1 MPFASAS
8 ASAVANVSSASNIQY
23 IQDVIEGAVYSQFGG
38 EYDEII
44 FKVNTK
50 KQYTKIII
58 VVSFVDELAKTI
70 RCATITLTIKD
81 NKIININKSV
91 RINDKKHKNDE
102 TIIKKINEM
111 INQMANMMK
120 INLTVVAI
128 PGFNDSESN
137 HFDIKELSIV
147 PASISDTVKTV
158 EKFIFDSCT
167 SLIAMSN
174 RMCAEINQI
183 ISPHIRRAEQH
194 ERINSVP
201 VVSAA
206 AEVSIVNDTNNFPAM
221 NTRPRV
227 NSPLLSNMELIY
239 TSPHQPQRHNV
250 ISPIPVVNVSNNNN
264 NNDTTQHF
272 ERKLEFLMNKAQEH
286 ARNLDETNNEIE
298 NVKRDFS
305 KFKMY
310 QQRRQREELERLEKE
325 QEDELKKITEK
336 FAERKKLLL
345 ESNSN
350 NDGVSVTT
358 QPVATFATIAR
369 ETTPLMVQSATVH
382 INEFVQQ
389 HIINPIQQTNSD
401 VIIAKTVVIPVAE
414 PIAVVSESVAV
425 VSESVAVVSES
436 VAVLV
441 TSIPDVIEPVPTEIT
456 LYDEI
461 AVIAEIVAEAEAET
475 EEFIANTKPAVIEAD
490 ENPTLWGNVEPDE
503 LPPAIET
510 KTTTMAKANKSTTT
524 TKPTQSNWIK
534 CDNRQGNKRGKK

>member
-1 MPFASAS
+1 MPFASA
-8 ASAVANVSSASNIQY
+8 AANVSSASNIQY
-23 IQDVIEGAVYSQFGG
+23 IQDVIEGAVYAQFGG

-50 KQYTKIII
+50 NQYKKIII
-58 VVSFVDELAKTI
+58 VFSFVDELAKTI

-102 TIIKKINEM
+102 SIIKKINEM

-147 PASISDTVKTV
+147 PESISDTVKTV

-264 NNDTTQHF
+264 NNNNDTTQHF

-358 QPVATFATIAR
+358 QPVATFATIVR

-475 EEFIANTKPAVIEAD
+475 EEFIANTKPAVIETD
-490 ENPTLWGNVEPDE
+490 EKTVLWGDSEQDE
-503 LPPAIET
+503 LPPVIET
-510 KTTTMAKANKSTTT
+510 KTTTMTSAIKST

>member
-1 MPFASAS
+1 MPFASA
-8 ASAVANVSSASNIQY
+8 AANVSSASNMPY
-23 IQDVIEGAVYSQFGG
+23 IQDVIEGAVYAQFGNK
-38 EYDEII
+38 YDEII

-50 KQYTKIII
+50 NQYKKIII
-58 VVSFVDELAKTI
+58 VFQSDGELAQTI

-128 PGFNDSESN
+128 PDFNDSESN

-147 PASISDTVKTV
+147 PESISDTVKTV

-183 ISPHIRRAEQH
+183 ISPHIRRAEH
-194 ERINSVP
+194 SERINFVP
-201 VVSAA
+201 VVSASDA
-206 AEVSIVNDTNNFPAM
+206 AEVSIVNNTNNFPAM

-239 TSPHQPQRHNV
+239 TSTSSPQPQRHNV
-250 ISPIPVVNVSNNNN
+250 ISPVVNVSNNNN
-264 NNDTTQHF
+264 DNDTTQHF

-298 NVKRDFS
+298 KVKSDFS
-305 KFKMY
+305 KFKIY
-310 QQRRQREELERLEKE
+310 QQRRQREELELLEKE
-325 QEDELKKITEK
+325 QEVELKKITAK
-336 FAERKKLLL
+336 FAERKKQLLL
-345 ESNSN
+345 ESKSN

-389 HIINPIQQTNSD
+389 HQHIINNPIQQTNSD
-401 VIIAKTVVIPVAE
+401 VIIAETVDIPVAE
-414 PIAVVSESVAV
+414 PIAV

-475 EEFIANTKPAVIEAD
+475 EEFIANTKPAVIEAV
-490 ENPTLWGNVEPDE
+490 EKTVLWGDSEQDE
-503 LPPAIET
+503 LPPVIET
-510 KTTTMAKANKSTTT
+510 KTTTMTSAIKSI

>member
-1 MPFASAS
+1 MPFAYA
-8 ASAVANVSSASNIQY
+8 AANVSSASNIQY
-23 IQDVIEGAVYSQFGG
+23 IQDVIEGAVYAQFGG

-50 KQYTKIII
+50 NQYKKIII
-58 VVSFVDELAKTI
+58 VFSFVDELAKTI

-102 TIIKKINEM
+102 SIIKKINEM

-147 PASISDTVKTV
+147 PESISDTVKTV

-250 ISPIPVVNVSNNNN
+250 ISPIPVVNVSNNNNNN

-461 AVIAEIVAEAEAET
+461 AIIAEIVAEAEAET
-475 EEFIANTKPAVIEAD
+475 EEFIANTKPAVIETD
-490 ENPTLWGNVEPDE
+490 EKTVLWGDSEQDE
-503 LPPAIET
+503 LPPVIET
-510 KTTTMAKANKSTTT
+510 KTTTMTSAIKST

>member
-1 MPFASAS
+1 MPFAS
-8 ASAVANVSSASNIQY
+8 ANVSSASNIQY
-23 IQDVIEGAVYSQFGG
+23 IQDVIEGAVYAQFGG

-50 KQYTKIII
+50 NQYKKCII
-58 VVSFVDELAKTI
+58 VFSFVGELAQTI

-147 PASISDTVKTV
+147 PESISDTVKTV

-264 NNDTTQHF
+264 NNNNDTTQHF

-358 QPVATFATIAR
+358 QPVATFATIVR

-475 EEFIANTKPAVIEAD
+475 EEFIANTKPAVIETD
-490 ENPTLWGNVEPDE
+490 EKTVLWGDSEQDE
-503 LPPAIET
+503 LPPVIET
-510 KTTTMAKANKSTTT
+510 KTTTMTSAIKST